1 MNAVKEASH
10 SITVSDRLKK
20 VLEIILALG
29 NFMNSQRKGLAVGFK
44 IQSLS
49 KIAETHSGDYKFTL
63 LHYIVK
69 TIHANMP
76 ELIGFTMEFE
86 HLESAQ
92 KVRLL
97 TLFFILI
104 NNNY

>member
-1 MNAVKEASH
+1 MKEASH

-76 ELIGFTMEFE
+76 ELIVFTMEFE

-97 TLFFILI
+97 TLFFTLI